1 MCINSSKLKKTGKCC
16 TILKIRKKKTFY
28 CEGGQI
34 LEQVAQKS
42 CRDNQ
47 RLSGHRPEQ
56 PAVAEQRVGIDH
68 LEPQNIL

>member
-1 MCINSSKLKKTGKCC
+1 MLNYFKNKEERL
-16 TILKIRKKKTFY
+16 Y

-42 CRDNQ
+42 CRVSTLEDNQ

-68 LEPQNIL
+68 PQPQNIL